1 MIIPV
6 SVQIIFFSLLIIYII
21 FTVSQINLIFFYG
34 LINLDIISI
43 SLIFLSVFITLLIIF
58 RQFFGVYLIALNKLF
73 CILLVSLVF
82 SFSAN
87 RTLIFYFYF
96 EWSLIPIFLIII
108 GWGYQIE
115 RLKARLYLLFYTL
128 FASLPLLMFIFL
140 SMFFLGNRSILFLS
154 LVENLL
160 MERRLTLI
168 FLVMA
173 FLVKFPIFIVHQWLP
188 KAHVE
193 APVRG
198 SIILAG
204 VLLKLGGYGLIR
216 FRYFFTFS
224 SLLAVFLCMALIG
237 GGLLGVNCLRQRD
250 IKVIIAY
257 SSVVHMAFI
266 ILGILSN
273 NGWGIMGATI
283 IIVAHGICSSGIF
296 ACANI
301 LYERS
306 HSRRLLLNRGI
317 LNLMPA
323 FRLIWFILCIAN
335 FGGPF
340 SINLLREVILI
351 INVSSVSNFFFIR
364 VLLISFI
371 SAAYRLIL
379 YASTQQGSLVSGTYL
394 KSNNTFRE
402 LLILNRHIWPLLIL
416 CARRLIIYLRWQNK
430 CANLKS

>member
-1 MIIPV
+1 M
-6 SVQIIFFSLLIIYII
+6 
-21 FTVSQINLIFFYG
+21 
-34 LINLDIISI
+34 INLDLVSI
-43 SLIFLSVFITLLIIF
+43 SLIFLRVFITLLIIF
-58 RQFFGVYLIALNKLF
+58 RQFFGPYLIALNKLF
-73 CILLVSLVF
+73 YVLLLRLIF
-82 SFSAN
+82 SFSTN

-128 FASLPLLMFIFL
+128 FASLPLLMFILLSVFL
-140 SMFFLGNRSILFLS
+140 IGHRSILFLN

-160 MERRLTLI
+160 IERRLTII

-198 SIILAG
+198 SMILAG

-224 SLLAVFLCMALIG
+224 YLLAVFLCIALIG
-237 GGLLGVNCLRQRD
+237 GGLLGVNCLSQRD

-257 SSVVHMAFI
+257 SSVVHIAFI
-266 ILGILSN
+266 ILGIISN
-273 NGWGIMGATI
+273 NGWGIIGATI

-301 LYERS
+301 LYERR

-317 LNLMPA
+317 LNFLPA
-323 FRLIWFILCIAN
+323 FRLIWFILCMAN

-340 SINLLREVILI
+340 SMNLLREVILI
-351 INVSSVSNFFFIR
+351 INMSSVSNFFFIS
-364 VLLISFI
+364 VLLISFM

-379 YASTQQGSLVSGTYL
+379 YASTQQGSLVSGVYL
-394 KSNNTFRE
+394 KRNHTLRE
-402 LLILNRHIWPLLIL
+402 LVVLNRHIWPLLIL

-430 CANLKS
+430 CTNLKS